1 MPELLDAHF
10 LLINRFRVQVPA
22 GAPEQFDDSSLWVPT
37 VGASTNSTRISAVRQ
52 NLIYSKLG
60 AIRAT
65 TIIAALAN
73 GSSTP
78 LATPDWMI
86 VRI

>member
-1 MPELLDAHF
+1 LAEVESF
-10 LLINRFRVQVPA
+10 L
-22 GAPEQFDDSSLWVPT
+22 W
-37 VGASTNSTRISAVRQ
+37 
-52 NLIYSKLG
+52 
-60 AIRAT
+60 AT